1 MPTKEE
7 YEKNKQYYTE
17 YNKYRRTNFRLH
29 LNELVKKYSY
39 TEKGTKNR
47 RINHWR
53 SRGVIC
59 EDWDELYDYY
69 MLTSNCEY
77 CNVEL
82 INGYVGINRKCLDHN
97 HETGEVRGIICHKCN
112 SLDVF
117 KNC

>member
-1 MPTKEE
+1 MPYKDPEKAREQKRIWYLNNKNTMIDFRKTEE
-7 YEKNKQYYTE
+7 
-17 YNKYRRTNFRLH
+17 
-29 LNELVKKYSY
+29 
-39 TEKGTKNR
+39 GTKINR
-47 RINHWR
+47 ITNWKQK
-53 SRGVIC
+53 GIIC
-59 EDWDELYDYY
+59 KDWDELYDYY